1 MSNKSELIKIFESA
15 AREAGKLIKEEF
27 GKVTES
33 KVQSKDLGD
42 FVTNTDLET
51 ENILLNILKKNF
63 PNSSYLTEE
72 SDPFKGNDETIV
84 IDPIDGTSNF
94 IHGIPSIGIV
104 IARVHKEEITDG
116 IIFNPVSDELF
127 FATKDKGAW
136 CNNEKLMVSQN
147 NEIAN
152 SLIGT
157 TIPHANRGY
166 KNYLNEIDNVAK
178 KCAGFRCTGSA
189 AIDLSLVA
197 SGKTDAFYQRNLKL
211 WDMCSGVLIVKE
223 AGGLVTQPNGN
234 EWTIESTDILASN
247 SFIHEQVQVNFK

>member
-1 MSNKSELIKIFESA
+1 M
-15 AREAGKLIKEEF
+15 
-27 GKVTES
+27 
-33 KVQSKDLGD
+33 QSKDLGD

-51 ENILLNILKKNF
+51 ENILLNILKKHF

-72 SDPFKGNDETIV
+72 SDPFKGNEETIV

-104 IARVHKEEITDG
+104 IAKIHKEEITDG

-136 CNNEKLMVSQN
+136 CNNEKLVVSQN
-147 NEIAN
+147 KEIAN
-152 SLIGT
+152 SLIGA

-234 EWTIESTDILASN
+234 EWTIDSTDILASN
-247 SFIHEQVQVNFK
+247 RYIHEQVQVNFK